1 MMKMTKKNVSSRGR
15 SRTDTGAQ
23 TAAVWLITA
32 LSPNV
37 YDDRWWMPRVARFGS
52 GSGRAGS
59 TIATSTCIHWPTQT
73 ALTTSMAHWA
83 MVLGEYTNGYFAH
96 GVGPTTAKA
105 RVGWMERLV
114 RADVEP
120 LVPGRRP
127 VAYCMERHDMIL
139 AKLVRGEQRDVDYA
153 RVAVRAGLVNAAVL
167 QTRIDDLPV
176 DAAVRSHVKSIVL
189 GLVAK

>member
-1 MMKMTKKNVSSRGR
+1 VIIGSQAIHGEIVDPPDELLQSMEVDMYPLADPDRA
-15 SRTDTGAQ
+15 DDIDGA
-23 TAAVWLITA
+23 LG
-32 LSPNV
+32 
-37 YDDRWWMPRVARFGS
+37 DGS
-52 GSGRAGS
+52 
-59 TIATSTCIHWPTQT
+59 WF
-73 ALTTSMAHWA
+73 
-83 MVLGEYTNGYFAH
+83 EYTNGYFAH

-105 RVGWMERLV
+105 PVGWMDRLV
-114 RADVEP
+114 RVDVEP
-120 LVPGRRP
+120 LVHGRKP

-176 DAAVRSHVKSIVL
+176 DVAVRSHVKSIVL